1 MTTSRLIRHRAFCSK
16 VHTRCILHSFATSG
30 FFLVFLVTVAFCT
43 AYCAF
48 SLLRKISSSPFFS
61 QFLWDLYFLLLARD
75 ILGIEFALSIS
86 LHSPGVPSRKCPRAE
101 GEVVPFPS
109 VHFSLSP
116 SKGPFAR
123 EWPLLLQPPHRP
135 SHSFK
140 QCPVE
145 FPESG
150 KHSV

>member
-48 SLLRKISSSPFFS
+48 SLLWKISSSPFFS

-75 ILGIEFALSIS
+75 ILGIEFAIHFLTLSWRA
-86 LHSPGVPSRKCPRAE
+86 LQEVPESRGRSSTLPQCPLL
-101 GEVVPFPS
+101 P
-109 VHFSLSP
+109 FSLQ
-116 SKGPFAR
+116 GAV
-123 EWPLLLQPPHRP
+123 RP
-135 SHSFK
+135 RMA
-140 QCPVE
+140 P
-145 FPESG
+145 
-150 KHSV
+150 